1 MNFRH
6 GGLYIDSPDWT
17 KKKKATMNPK
27 NIDDSFRTENKLKN
41 KPLEK
46 DNMSEFNQNI
56 KSDKMPYIIHA
67 DIKSLIKKDRLIF
80 KQSRKTFNNKNR

>member
-27 NIDDSFRTENKLKN
+27 KIDDSFRTENKLKN

-67 DIKSLIKKDRLIF
+67 DIKSLIKKNRLIF

>member
-27 NIDDSFRTENKLKN
+27 HIDDSFRTENRLKN
-41 KPLEK
+41 KPLKK

-67 DIKSLIKKDRLIF
+67 DIKSLIKKNRWIF